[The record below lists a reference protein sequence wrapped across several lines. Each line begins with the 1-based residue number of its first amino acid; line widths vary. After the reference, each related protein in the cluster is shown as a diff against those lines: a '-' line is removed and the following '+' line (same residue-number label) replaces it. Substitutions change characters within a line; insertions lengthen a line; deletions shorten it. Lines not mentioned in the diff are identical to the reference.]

1 MRGVRKTRRQK
12 RKQIGGAYSF
22 ASPDDA
28 CLQLA
33 KASEHR
39 QAKKM
44 YLSAVLK
51 FHPDKG
57 GDNEEFK
64 KLGYCFETFWPE
76 SPSNAQAET
85 ARYKRETY
93 LQEKDPQS
101 APPRQSA
108 RQQAARQ
115 QAAQEAERRTREE
128 EAEQRAKE
136 EEEAQGRA
144 APPPQPAREPQRRA
158 APPQPRYS
166 AREQA
171 AREAQQ
177 RADEQAA
184 REKAV
189 REKAAREEA
198 AREAAFEEEAYRK
211 AYENYARYEA
221 AREEAKR
228 KKYAEE
234 EARRFKVRAA
244 RYAADQKRDA
254 KEAAEAAIREAE
266 LKKVAAEKAAQIRD
280 EQRKA
285 KKKADS
291 RKAKDKEE
299 KEKRDAYTKAVRSKN
314 SDAYFYD
321 MDIDAVSKEDIR
333 KNKLKAFQYYTGKY
347 PALGSKMF
355 IDPEYYSP
363 IIEQIL
369 NGDSSNHEKLLKELS
384 NYNSPAVERHYRRFG
399 GSSRDR
405 LPSLPTRRVRRFSS
419 SKKRRYSRRQP
430 S

>member
-1 MRGVRKTRRQK
+1 MRGLRKTLRKK

-22 ASPDDA
+22 ANPDDA

-33 KASEHR
+33 KATDR
-39 QAKKM
+39 GQAKKM
-44 YLSAVLK
+44 YIYAGLK

-57 GDNEEFK
+57 GDKEQFQ
-64 KLGYCFETFWPE
+64 KLGYCFETFWPDK
-76 SPSNAQAET
+76 PTNTQAET
-85 ARYKRETY
+85 ARYERENY

-128 EAEQRAKE
+128 EAQQRANE
-136 EEEAQGRA
+136 EEEAQQRA
-144 APPPQPAREPQRRA
+144 NEEEPSREPQRRA
-158 APPQPRYS
+158 APPPQPAPSQPRYS

-171 AREAQQ
+171 AREQAE
-177 RADEQAA
+177 REASRESYAKWKAAREEYAREQAA
-184 REKAV
+184 REKAA
-189 REKAAREEA
+189 REKAAEESTHFS
-198 AREAAFEEEAYRK
+198 RM
-211 AYENYARYEA
+211 
-221 AREEAKR
+221 
-228 KKYAEE
+228 
-234 EARRFKVRAA
+234 
-244 RYAADQKRDA
+244 RYASQQAAQKRYA

-291 RKAKDKEE
+291 RKAKDKED

-314 SDAYFYD
+314 SDATFYD
-321 MDIDAVSKEDIR
+321 MDIDAVSKEDIK
-333 KNKLKAFQYYTGKY
+333 KNQQKAFQYYTEKY
-347 PALGSKMF
+347 PELGSKMF
-355 IDPEYYSP
+355 IDPEYYTP

-369 NGDSSNHEKLLKELS
+369 NGDSSNYEKLFKELS
-384 NYNSPAVERHYRRFG
+384 NYNSPAVEAHRKRFG
-399 GSSRDR
+399 FIFGSSRDR

-419 SKKRRYSRRQP
+419 SKKRRYTHRRRA
-430 S
+430 

>member
-1 MRGVRKTRRQK
+1 MRGLRKTLRKK

-22 ASPDDA
+22 ANPDDA

-33 KASEHR
+33 KATDYG

-44 YLSAVLK
+44 YTYAGIK

-57 GDNEEFK
+57 GDTEQFQ
-64 KLGYCFETFWPE
+64 KLGHCFETFWPYK
-76 SPSNAQAET
+76 PTNTQAET
-85 ARYKRETY
+85 ARYKREIY

-115 QAAQEAERRTREE
+115 QAAQEAEQRTREE
-128 EAEQRAKE
+128 EAQQRAKE
-136 EEEAQGRA
+136 EEEAQRRA
-144 APPPQPAREPQRRA
+144 NEEEPAREPQRRA
-158 APPQPRYS
+158 AQPPQPASPPPPPRHS
-166 AREQA
+166 AREQATREQA
-171 AREAQQ
+171 AREQAEREASRESYAKWKAAREQATREQ
-177 RADEQAA
+177 ATREQAA
-184 REKAV
+184 REKADKESTHFS
-189 REKAAREEA
+189 RM
-198 AREAAFEEEAYRK
+198 
-211 AYENYARYEA
+211 
-221 AREEAKR
+221 
-228 KKYAEE
+228 KYASQQ
-234 EARRFKVRAA
+234 AA
-244 RYAADQKRDA
+244 QKRYD

-266 LKKVAAEKAAQIRD
+266 RKKVAAEKAAQIRD

-291 RKAKDKEE
+291 RKAKDKED

-399 GSSRDR
+399 GSSRGR

-419 SKKRRYSRRQP
+419 SKKRRYTHRRLA
-430 S
+430 